1 MPVRSLTLK
10 LERNARA
17 TVWTV
22 ALQHLAIEPEP
33 LALGLVL
40 QDCGRMAMDVVPPEW
55 AEGGGATK
63 DALAV

>member
-1 MPVRSLTLK
+1 MRSLTPK
-10 LERNARA
+10 LEHKARA

-22 ALQHLAIEPEP
+22 DSQPLAIEPEP
-33 LALGLVL
+33 LALGQVL

>member
-10 LERNARA
+10 LEHKARA
-17 TVWTV
+17 IVWTV
-22 ALQHLAIEPEP
+22 DLQPLAIEPEP
-33 LALGLVL
+33 LALGQAL
-40 QDCGRMAMDVVPPEW
+40 QDCGRMVMDVAPPEW

>member
-1 MPVRSLTLK
+1 MRSLTLK
-10 LERNARA
+10 LEHKARV

-22 ALQHLAIEPEP
+22 DLQPLEIEPEP
-33 LALGLVL
+33 LALGQVP
-40 QDCGRMAMDVVPPEW
+40 QDCGRTAMDVGPPEW